1 MKRILHI
8 LPQFQ
13 PGGGMDRVVMNY
25 FSRVDKKRFQFN
37 VLTHMLE
44 DKTYANQIKQADG
57 AVYVF
62 PPMSFQNISSNA
74 KRFDVLLSQEHYD
87 VVHCHMANAAFIY
100 LRVAKRHGVPVRILH
115 SHQDHYAD
123 TRSHALRNMPLIAAG
138 QRFANLNVACSK
150 SAGDFLFKHQEYIL
164 LRNSIDTA
172 AFKFSQ
178 TNRDSW
184 RRAMGYSPEQTVF
197 GIVGR
202 LTAQKNQGF
211 AVRVFQQIVV
221 EHPTAQ
227 LVIAG
232 NGELNDELHHQIHS
246 LDLDEHVR
254 WLGNISDISEVY
266 MGLDALLFPSLYEGL
281 PMTLVEAQAAGLTS
295 YVSNTISDESFVS
308 DFVRVLPIDQGVTPW
323 AKAVNDELKARSA
336 RRELGTKQV
345 KDAGF
350 DIADT
355 ADELELLYEK
365 N

>member
-25 FSRVDKKRFQFN
+25 FSHIDKTKFQFN

-44 DKTYANQIKQADG
+44 DRTYADQLEQAG
-57 AVYVF
+57 GTVCVF
-62 PPMSFQNISSNA
+62 PSMSFHHIRSIARQ
-74 KRFDVLLSQEHYD
+74 FDVFLSKEHYD

-100 LRVAKRHGVPVRILH
+100 LRVAKKHGVPVRILH

-138 QRFANLNVACSK
+138 KRFANRNVACSK
-150 SAGDFLFKHQEYIL
+150 AAGDFLFPHQEYQL
-164 LRNSIDTA
+164 LRNSIDTTS
-172 AFKFSQ
+172 FKFSQ
-178 TNRDSW
+178 SDRDAW
-184 RRAMGYSPEQTVF
+184 RNAMGYTPQQTIF

-202 LTAQKNQGF
+202 LTAQKNQIF
-211 AVRVFQQIVV
+211 AVQVFQRIVA
-221 EHPTAQ
+221 EHPSAQ

-232 NGELNDELHHQIHS
+232 DGDLNDELHHQIRS
-246 LDLDEHVR
+246 LNLDKHVC
-254 WLGNISDISEVY
+254 WLGNVSNISEVY

-295 YVSNTISDESFVS
+295 YVSNTISDESFIS
-308 DFVRVLPIDQGVTPW
+308 EFVNVLPIDKGAAPW
-323 AKAVNDELKARSA
+323 VKAVNDRFTKGST
-336 RRELGTKQV
+336 RRGLGAQQV

-355 ADELELLYEK
+355 TAELEMLYEK